1 MIVSNKIEI
10 AVNKVLNGYMSYF
23 DFIIEFSDIN
33 SVELASVLLT
43 EVKTMYQTAFM
54 YHSLDY
60 AYDED
65 GNIVDPLETFEPY
78 YPIHIET
85 LKMIIEH
92 YERLCLN
99 ETHNNSVVEI
109 DIDTSLIDKVLYLHY
124 LGVIDFLRQS
134 HPFNTSTNKLAKI
147 IGAIT
152 GGKVTTIQS
161 MLNPMISKQ
170 VGQSN
175 NPLAS
180 SKPVEK
186 VRQMLIE
193 IGYKID

>member
-1 MIVSNKIEI
+1 MIVSNRVEI

-33 SVELASVLLT
+33 TVELASVLLI

-65 GNIVDPLETFEPY
+65 GNIVDPIETSEPY

-99 ETHNNSVVEI
+99 ETHNNSEV
-109 DIDTSLIDKVLYLHY
+109 DIDTTLIEKVLYLHY

-134 HPFNTSTNKLAKI
+134 HPFNTSTNKLAVI

-152 GGKVTTIQS
+152 GGRTSSTQPL
-161 MLNPMISKQ
+161 LNPMINEHVDQSK
-170 VGQSN
+170 
-175 NPLAS
+175 NPLTS

>member
-1 MIVSNKIEI
+1 MKVSNKIEI

-33 SVELASVLLT
+33 SVELASVLLI

-65 GNIVDPLETFEPY
+65 GNILDPKVTSEQF

-99 ETHNNSVVEI
+99 ETHNNSLVEI

-152 GGKVTTIQS
+152 GGITTSIQP

-170 VGQSN
+170 VDQSK
-175 NPLAS
+175 NPLKS
-180 SKPVEK
+180 SKTVEK
-186 VRQMLIE
+186 IRQMLIE

>member
-1 MIVSNKIEI
+1 MIVSNRVEI

-23 DFIIEFSDIN
+23 DFIVEFSDIN
-33 SVELASVLLT
+33 TVELASVLLI

-85 LKMIIEH
+85 LKTIIEH

-99 ETHNNSVVEI
+99 ETHNNSVV
-109 DIDTSLIDKVLYLHY
+109 DIDTTLIEKVLYLHY

-134 HPFNTSTNKLAKI
+134 YPFNTSTNKLAII

-152 GGKVTTIQS
+152 GGRTSSTQPL
-161 MLNPMISKQ
+161 LNPMINEHVDQSK
-170 VGQSN
+170 
-175 NPLAS
+175 NPLTS

>member
-1 MIVSNKIEI
+1 MKVSNKIEI
-10 AVNKVLNGYMSYF
+10 AVNKVLNGYKSYF

-33 SVELASVLLT
+33 TVELASVLLI

-65 GNIVDPLETFEPY
+65 GNIVDPIETSEPY

-99 ETHNNSVVEI
+99 ETHNNSEV
-109 DIDTSLIDKVLYLHY
+109 DIDTTLIEKVLYLHY

-134 HPFNTSTNKLAKI
+134 HPFNTSTNKLAII

-152 GGKVTTIQS
+152 GGRTSSTQPL
-161 MLNPMISKQ
+161 LNPMINEHVDQSK
-170 VGQSN
+170 
-175 NPLAS
+175 NPLTS

>member
-1 MIVSNKIEI
+1 MIVSNRVEI

-33 SVELASVLLT
+33 TVELASVLLI

-85 LKMIIEH
+85 LKTIIEH

-99 ETHNNSVVEI
+99 ETHNNSVV
-109 DIDTSLIDKVLYLHY
+109 DIDTTLIEKVLYLHY

-134 HPFNTSTNKLAKI
+134 HPFNTSTNKLAVI

-152 GGKVTTIQS
+152 GGRTSSTQPL
-161 MLNPMISKQ
+161 LNPMINEHVDQSK
-170 VGQSN
+170 
-175 NPLAS
+175 NPLTS